1 MDTLTAV
8 AEVNGDPAM
17 DIAFAPIERDPGGN
31 IDLYVPLCAEI
42 LQDSDA
48 RHVFGFVTRAQVFG
62 NPQHA
67 CTRRMIEA
75 VPTPDPAHRRPVR
88 AHLPVEAPSPIR
100 PVVQGPQKVPLN
112 DIGGGHLVAYALRTG
127 EAAA

>member
-1 MDTLTAV
+1 MIAMAV
-8 AEVNGDPAM
+8 VENVCDRVGVM
-17 DIAFAPIERDPGGN
+17 SLGQIVETG
-31 IDLYVPLCAEI
+31 
-42 LQDSDA
+42 
-48 RHVFGFVTRAQVFG
+48 TRGQVFG

-75 VPTPDPAHRRPVR
+75 VPVPNPAHRRPVR
-88 AHLPVEAPSPIR
+88 AHLPGEAPSPIR